1 MTLTRLRMNRFV
13 PPERQVVPL
22 GMRRYTR
29 GVATRPELSPV
40 TRRLLVI
47 VAHAAIL
54 SACAS
59 SNKPASPSTGPQPV
73 TTRIDR
79 GTTSIGVTTVT
90 EANERTLTLGYPVE
104 KVWGVLPSVFGELE
118 IPIGTMLPDRWQI
131 GNPSYSARR
140 RLGGVRMDRY
150 FDCGGTSGMPNAE
163 TFTIHMTVMVQ
174 LIPRDADTQITT
186 AIDATGKPM
195 TAGSQAVHCSSTG
208 ALEERIL
215 ASVGQKLREGK

>member
-1 MTLTRLRMNRFV
+1 MFRRVARAYRFV
-13 PPERQVVPL
+13 PADGQVVPL

-29 GVATRPELSPV
+29 GVATRLELFAV
-40 TRRLLVI
+40 TRRFLIAVT
-47 VAHAAIL
+47 HAAIL

-59 SNKPASPSTGPQPV
+59 SKSASPGSGPQTT

-90 EANERTLTLGYPVE
+90 EANERTLTLGYPVD
-104 KVWGVLPSVFGELE
+104 KVWDVLPAVFAELE

-131 GNPSYSARR
+131 GNQSYSARR
-140 RLGGVRMDRY
+140 RLGGVRMDRL

-163 TFTIHMTVMVQ
+163 TFTIHMSVMVH
-174 LIPRDADTQITT
+174 LTPREGDTQITT
-186 AIDATGKPM
+186 AVDATGKPM
-195 TAGSQAVHCSSTG
+195 TAGSQAVHCASTG
-208 ALEERIL
+208 GLEEKIL